1 MKAQTGEQL
10 IANAEELIRM
20 GDMDR
25 AKDKSIPLNGIIKEL
40 RSKTD

>member
-1 MKAQTGEQL
+1 MVMKAQTGEQL

-25 AKDKSIPLNGIIKEL
+25 AKDKSIY
-40 RSKTD
+40 